1 MSAFPKRGE
10 VYFVDLRSAQGSEQQ
25 GIRPALIVSNN
36 LHNQFSPVVSIVPIT
51 HTIPK
56 RRYPQNVGIPA
67 GLIDELPSTI
77 YCGQIQ
83 TIDRRRFADLWDA
96 STQAFWTRSGLRFVN
111 TSTSRLVT

>member
-56 RRYPQNVGIPA
+56 RSYPQNVGIPA
-67 GLIDELPSTI
+67 GLIDELPNTI

-83 TIDRRRFADLWDA
+83 TIDRRRF
-96 STQAFWTRSGLRFVN
+96 RRFVG
-111 TSTSRLVT
+111 RLDSSILDEVAVALRQHLDI